1 MTVNRDG
8 ISDNEYST
16 ADDVRPSKL
25 QILTD
30 KVDQL
35 EGVVDKLER
44 RLFDLE
50 NKIGEWPIPEF
61 AEIDFGD
68 GTLKNACQVC
78 GIEWSGTMGYC
89 CSRADCPFGGATCVD
104 FPLGL
109 NTGG

>member
-1 MTVNRDG
+1 MKK
-8 ISDNEYST
+8 DNELENDS
-16 ADDVRPSKL
+16 VVLL
-25 QILTD
+25 QQR
-30 KVDQL
+30 VDQL
-35 EGVVDKLER
+35 EGVLDKVER

-50 NKIGEWPIPEF
+50 NKIGEWPVPEF
-61 AEIDFGD
+61 EPIDFGD

-78 GIEWSGTMGYC
+78 GIEWSGAMGYC